1 MSGQPKNLATATV
14 ELVRETSRRLS
25 ADLRDMGREFGREF
39 RDMGREIRDMH
50 REIGNRIR
58 SSSLHTLPK
67 IEISKIGLASL
78 NPDTRCNNMEYIQP
92 GRTTLISLCQ

>member
-25 ADLRDMGREFGREF
+25 ADLRDMGREF
-39 RDMGREIRDMH
+39 GREIRDMH